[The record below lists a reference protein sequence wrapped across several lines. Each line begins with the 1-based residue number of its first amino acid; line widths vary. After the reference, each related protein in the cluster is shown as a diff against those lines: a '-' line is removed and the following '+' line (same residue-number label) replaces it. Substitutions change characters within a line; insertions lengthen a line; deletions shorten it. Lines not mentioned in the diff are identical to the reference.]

1 MLSASSSL
9 GSPTCTGWN
18 LRSKAASFS
27 ICFLYSSN
35 VVAPM
40 TWKLPRAKA
49 GFKMFAASIA
59 PSEAPAPINV

>member
-1 MLSASSSL
+1 MCNASSSL
-9 GSPTCTGWN
+9 GSPTCTGWKR
-18 LRSKAASFS
+18 RSKAASFS

-49 GFKMFAASIA
+49 GFKILAASIA
-59 PSEAPAPINV
+59 PSDAPAPINV